1 MSSLGRDG
9 RRHRLRSWATVVAVA
24 LLVPSLAAGQT
35 QQAALRPATDG
46 EGGGRKDYAQISLE
60 ELLNKDVTVAAT
72 KTRVDVAKA
81 PVSVTVL
88 TPEDILRSGA
98 TNIGDLLRQIPGL
111 DVLQSFPS
119 YTSVSARG
127 TSEAMGNNML
137 VLIDGRRLETQLGG
151 MPFLEEAPVR
161 LEDIKRI
168 EVVRGPVG
176 ALYGTNALAG
186 VISITTYSP
195 EEVVGMLVSVTGGN
209 RDTYQASIRQAGT
222 LGGGW
227 GYKVIGGY
235 SYSGTWA
242 SMNEAD
248 TLPPVATRKADVVAL
263 LEGKVRGDGRLALE
277 AGFSKGELASLT
289 LVTNQIQDYTYPH
302 LRIGY
307 SRPQFHA
314 QLTYNPQ
321 SLELRER
328 VPPIQPLFDQW
339 SHALNLAVDRSF
351 APFSGSTLTLGGNLR
366 YQRSEFTTI
375 LTPHGQVVGSVFA
388 QNEQSIIADRLSIFG
403 AVGLS
408 HHPEIDVQVDGN
420 AAIVATPIKNH
431 TVRVSF
437 GRGHR
442 DPSFNEN
449 YNSFS
454 RRVGP
459 NTLYIAGRTDLQPES
474 IQAWEV
480 GYRGRFSLSGSSRVI
495 LFADAF
501 QEKLRDLVG
510 SRTTPV
516 RAGTIPQSPA
526 ATLLQEFVNFDARDG
541 RGFEAGVELETSP
554 ARLVSHYSYQDFET
568 VATGAKIQS
577 DIPKHKV
584 SAGLRTQRGRF
595 ELDVWVHA
603 VSNSIAPSVDPGDHS
618 YVLLNPRV
626 GVKAGRW
633 MFSVQAFN
641 ALDDNHLETANV
653 RGIRGEVIG
662 RSVTFGARYTP

>member
-1 MSSLGRDG
+1 MRVLAVVLALGMVMPPG
-9 RRHRLRSWATVVAVA
+9 LLAETTAATVAPVA
-24 LLVPSLAAGQT
+24 AAP
-35 QQAALRPATDG
+35 QAR
-46 EGGGRKDYAQISLE
+46 DYTQISLE
-60 ELLNKDVTVAAT
+60 ELLNRDIAVAAT
-72 KTRVDVAKA
+72 KTRVEIARA
-81 PVSVTVL
+81 PVSVTAL
-88 TPEDILRSGA
+88 TPDDIRRSGA
-98 TNIGDLLRQIPGL
+98 TSLGDLLRTIPGI

-119 YTSVSARG
+119 YITVSARG

-151 MPFLEEAPVR
+151 IPFLEEAPVR
-161 LEDIKRI
+161 LEDIKRV

-195 EEVVGMLVSVTGGN
+195 DEIPGTLVSVTGGN
-209 RDTYQASIRQAGT
+209 RDTYQASLRQAGA

-227 GYKVIGGY
+227 GYKITGGY

-242 SMNEAD
+242 SMDPAD

-263 LEGKVRGDGRLALE
+263 LEGKVGGDGRLTLE
-277 AGFSKGELASLT
+277 AGFSKGDLASLT
-289 LVTNQIQDYTYPH
+289 VVTNQTQYYTYPH

-339 SHALNLAVDRSF
+339 SHAVNLVVDRTLT
-351 APFSGSTLTLGGNLR
+351 PFSSSTVTVGGNLR
-366 YQRSEFTTI
+366 YQKSEFSTMP
-375 LTPHGQVVGSVFA
+375 TPHDQVVGSVFV
-388 QNEQSIIADRLSIFG
+388 QNEQSIIADRLAVFG

-408 HHPEIDVQVDGN
+408 HHPEIDAQVDGN
-420 AAIVATPIKNH
+420 AALVATPIKDH
-431 TVRVSF
+431 TLRVSF

-442 DPSFNEN
+442 DPSFIEN

-459 NTLYIAGRTDLQPES
+459 NTLYITGRTDLSPES
-474 IQAWEV
+474 MQAWEV
-480 GYRGRFSLSGSSRVI
+480 GYRGRFALGGNSRLLV
-495 LFADAF
+495 FADAF
-501 QEKLRDLVG
+501 DEKLRGLIGNRTGPVARG
-510 SRTTPV
+510 SI
-516 RAGTIPQSPA
+516 AQSPE
-526 ATLLQEFVNFDARDG
+526 ATLLQEFVNLDERDG
-541 RGFEAGVELETSP
+541 RGLEVGGELETSGV
-554 ARLVSHYSYQDFET
+554 RLVGHYSYQEFET
-568 VATGAKIQS
+568 VATGAKIQA

-584 SAGLRTQRGRF
+584 SGGLSTQRGPV
-595 ELDVWVHA
+595 ELDLWVHS
-603 VSNSIAPSVDPGDHS
+603 VSNSIAASVDPGNHS
-618 YVLLNPRV
+618 YVLVNPRV

-633 MFSVQAFN
+633 MFSLQAFN
-641 ALDDNHLETANV
+641 ALDDKHLETANV
-653 RGIRGEVIG
+653 RGVKGEMIG